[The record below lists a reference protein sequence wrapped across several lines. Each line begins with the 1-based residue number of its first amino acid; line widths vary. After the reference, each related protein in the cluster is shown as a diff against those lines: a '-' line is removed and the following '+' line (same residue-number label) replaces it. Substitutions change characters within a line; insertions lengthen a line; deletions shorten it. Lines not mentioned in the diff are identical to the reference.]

1 VILDTNAI
9 SALAD
14 GDVNLGRVLRSAKRH
29 QIPVIVLGE
38 YRYGLKRSKECALRE
53 RWLDELE
60 LNFDVLEVSSKTAK
74 HYAQIREEL
83 RRNGT
88 PIPENDIWISA
99 IVREH
104 EIELLSK
111 DRHFDVVRGLSRK
124 EW

>member
-1 VILDTNAI
+1 
-9 SALAD
+9 
-14 GDVNLGRVLRSAKRH
+14 
-29 QIPVIVLGE
+29 VIVLGE